1 MHSELSRL
9 KTPFQKSDL
18 NDLKSIQK
26 MRKIKELQSNFMKE
40 IKSKSS

>member
-1 MHSELSRL
+1 MHSELSKL
-9 KTPFQKSDL
+9 KTQFQKNDL